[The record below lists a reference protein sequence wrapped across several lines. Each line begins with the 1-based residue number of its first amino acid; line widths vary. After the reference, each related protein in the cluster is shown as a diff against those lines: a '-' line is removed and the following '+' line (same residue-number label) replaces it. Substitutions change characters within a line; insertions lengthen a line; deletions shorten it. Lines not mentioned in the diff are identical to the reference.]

1 MILVKKKLFMPHIC
15 LMPPLRVNPSDFRVS
30 PRCLVMR
37 LGGNCENIDDTVY
50 FAVIELYCLYSFR
63 TRSVDWAQH
72 GKHNAS
78 CREKT
83 TLKYMTKGHQWVYIH
98 NYSHNMFVGLAV
110 MQ

>member
-1 MILVKKKLFMPHIC
+1 MPHIC

-78 CREKT
+78 CREKNNT
-83 TLKYMTKGHQWVYIH
+83 EIH
-98 NYSHNMFVGLAV
+98 DQRTSIGLYSQLFT
-110 MQ
+110 